1 MKTNPRAIILT
12 IVVVFSLLGCQKK
25 EHENLDRDLQSIK
38 HRGKMRVI
46 TLYGPIS
53 YFNYKDNVL
62 GYEYEFA
69 KELCDEL
76 GVEMEV
82 IVAPNLNTM
91 VEALENGEADLIAYR
106 VPRTN
111 ELKKRIEFT
120 KKEYITR
127 QVIIQSKSDSMITDV
142 LQLAGKQVYV
152 TNGSIYQD
160 RLKDLNN
167 EIGGGINIITVPDS
181 VSEDDLIAQTALHK
195 ISFTVADND
204 LARLNKTYF
213 SDIDYGLA
221 VSFPQRSAWAVRK
234 DCPELLAYINKWS
247 KQSSRKTFFST
258 IYYKY
263 FERTKYFESQGYAEK
278 KLPKNRISSFD
289 DYFKRYAKIAGW
301 DWRLVA
307 AVAYNESKF
316 DPNIVSWAGASGLMQ
331 LMPSTARHFG
341 LSEIDFRNP
350 ELSIKAGAKYIKYL
364 NDVFSDIKSQQERT
378 KFVLASYN
386 SGPAHISDARALAIK
401 YKKNPNVWDNNVET
415 YIRLK
420 SNPEYYNDEVCK
432 HGYFRGNETADYVD
446 LVLQKYELYKLWVKK

>member
-25 EHENLDRDLQSIK
+25 EQENLDRDLQSIK

-263 FERTKYFESQGYAEK
+263 FERTKYFESQ
-278 KLPKNRISSFD
+278 
-289 DYFKRYAKIAGW
+289 
-301 DWRLVA
+301 A
-307 AVAYNESKF
+307 AVSGQ
-316 DPNIVSWAGASGLMQ
+316 PNPVADRYCMWFGQVSVTRPCSFSR
-331 LMPSTARHFG
+331 ST
-341 LSEIDFRNP
+341 
-350 ELSIKAGAKYIKYL
+350 IK
-364 NDVFSDIKSQQERT
+364 N
-378 KFVLASYN
+378 
-386 SGPAHISDARALAIK
+386 
-401 YKKNPNVWDNNVET
+401 
-415 YIRLK
+415 
-420 SNPEYYNDEVCK
+420 
-432 HGYFRGNETADYVD
+432 
-446 LVLQKYELYKLWVKK
+446 

>member
-1 MKTNPRAIILT
+1 MKMNPRAIILT

-25 EHENLDRDLQSIK
+25 EQENLDRDLQSIK

-204 LARLNKTYF
+204 LARLNKT
-213 SDIDYGLA
+213 
-221 VSFPQRSAWAVRK
+221 
-234 DCPELLAYINKWS
+234 
-247 KQSSRKTFFST
+247 
-258 IYYKY
+258 
-263 FERTKYFESQGYAEK
+263 
-278 KLPKNRISSFD
+278 
-289 DYFKRYAKIAGW
+289 
-301 DWRLVA
+301 
-307 AVAYNESKF
+307 
-316 DPNIVSWAGASGLMQ
+316 
-331 LMPSTARHFG
+331 
-341 LSEIDFRNP
+341 
-350 ELSIKAGAKYIKYL
+350 
-364 NDVFSDIKSQQERT
+364 
-378 KFVLASYN
+378 
-386 SGPAHISDARALAIK
+386 
-401 YKKNPNVWDNNVET
+401 
-415 YIRLK
+415 
-420 SNPEYYNDEVCK
+420 
-432 HGYFRGNETADYVD
+432 
-446 LVLQKYELYKLWVKK
+446 